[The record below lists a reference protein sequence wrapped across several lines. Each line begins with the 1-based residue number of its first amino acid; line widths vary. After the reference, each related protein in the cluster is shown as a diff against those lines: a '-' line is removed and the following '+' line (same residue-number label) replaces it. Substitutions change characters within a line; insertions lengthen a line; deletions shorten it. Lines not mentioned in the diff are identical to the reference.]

1 MDLPNK
7 ILIVYA
13 KCGNLIDGRRFLE
26 QMPERNVVSWSI
38 MIAAYSR
45 ATHGKEA
52 LTLFNQMQGT
62 GILPNQ
68 FTLSSLL
75 PACTHLEEVVEVHE
89 EIIRS
94 GFHSEV
100 FVGNSLLYMYT
111 KYGKINTAR
120 YVFHKLLRRDVVT
133 WNAMIA

>member
-1 MDLPNK
+1 
-7 ILIVYA
+7 
-13 KCGNLIDGRRFLE
+13 
-26 QMPERNVVSWSI
+26 

-45 ATHGKEA
+45 ASHGKEA

-75 PACTHLEEVVEVHE
+75 PACTHLEAVVEVHE

-100 FVGNSLLYMYT
+100 FVGNALLYMYE
-111 KYGKINTAR
+111 KYGNINIAR
-120 YVFHKLLRRDVVT
+120 YVFDKLLRRDVVT
-133 WNAMIA
+133 WNEMIAGYAHKGYVNEALDVFEKIPNEMWSPGHQ